1 LPVHFGIEKSVKQI
15 PNLTALYNIAIML
28 VAQCLTPVTVDKV
41 KMDVMRVVQPIAE
54 GSDHVQQHLVAI
66 GN

>member
-1 LPVHFGIEKSVKQI
+1 
-15 PNLTALYNIAIML
+15 ML
-28 VAQCLTPVTVDKV
+28 VAQCLAPVTVNEV

-54 GSDHVQQHLVAI
+54 GHDHVQQHLIAI